1 MELRELA
8 AFREV
13 ARQSSFSRAAARL
26 GYVQSTVS
34 AQVQALE
41 QDLGLRL
48 IDRLG
53 RSIALTA
60 AGQELLPRAERLLE
74 LADEARSAA
83 KEAVNAGTALS
94 GTVALSAP
102 ETLLTYRLPAVL
114 TAFRANHPAVAV
126 ELKPTPIGRFRGET
140 RRSIAA
146 GSTDLAFVL
155 DATIDVPGFA
165 AEVLSVEPIS
175 VIAPAGHPL
184 ADPRGQTEAKGPK
197 KAARRVEP
205 RDLSNDAV
213 LLPEAPDSGCAYRGQ
228 FERHL
233 SDAHVSVERAIE
245 FASIET
251 VKQCV
256 IAGMGVSV
264 LPDVAVAPEVA
275 AGRLV
280 RLRWAAPFDVS
291 TQMVWNARR
300 SISPAQAAFMTTA
313 REVLRPS

>member
-1 MELRELA
+1 VELRELA

-41 QDLGLRL
+41 HDLGVRL

-53 RSIALTA
+53 RSIALTV
-60 AGQELLPRAERLLE
+60 AGEALLPQAERLLA
-74 LADEARSAA
+74 LAAEARTAA
-83 KEAVNAGTALS
+83 TEAVRAGTTLTGS
-94 GTVALSAP
+94 VAISAP

-114 TAFRANHPAVAV
+114 TAFRARHPEVSIY
-126 ELKPTPIGRFRGET
+126 LQPTAIGRFRGDT
-140 RRSIAA
+140 RRAIAS
-146 GSTDLAFVL
+146 GTTDLAFVL
-155 DATIDVPGFA
+155 DTKLDLPGFA
-165 AEVLSVEPIS
+165 SEVLLPEPIT
-175 VIAPAGHPL
+175 VIAPPGHRL
-184 ADPRGQTEAKGPK
+184 ASDRPRARRRQH
-197 KAARRVEP
+197 AARGVRP
-205 RDLSNDAV
+205 SDLSAEAL

-233 SDAHVSVERAIE
+233 ADAHVAVDGAVE

-264 LPDVAVAPEVA
+264 LPDVAVSSEVA
-275 AGRLV
+275 SGRLA
-280 RLRWAAPFDVS
+280 RLPWDGTFEVY
-291 TQMVWNARR
+291 TQVVWNARR
-300 SISPAQAAFMTTA
+300 SIPPAGAAFMATA
-313 REVLRPS
+313 REVLRPSEG